1 VATLWTARNTFNTL
15 GHPLGRIMEAS
26 LRDFYGTLA
35 QVFPVLMLAVV
46 WESAFLDRLRTQDR
60 SAMRFW
66 TKRRVRN
73 WTIAIVAITVGEIG
87 LITLVLANL
96 VPDWWLPRALV
107 LAGLACV
114 LGTILTR
121 GIVDVLAATTEPPPP
136 DQAGRMT

>member
-1 VATLWTARNTFNTL
+1 
-15 GHPLGRIMEAS
+15 M
-26 LRDFYGTLA
+26 RDFYGTLA

-66 TKRRVRN
+66 TKRRVRA
-73 WTIAIVAITVGEIG
+73 WTITVVAVTVGEIA
-87 LITLVLANL
+87 LITLVLASL
-96 VPDWWLPRALV
+96 VPDGWLTRVLV

-121 GIVDVLAATTEPPPP
+121 AVVDIVEATAE
-136 DQAGRMT
+136 